1 MLVWVTFR
9 LCQDVLSPKG
19 KGHML
24 REELSL
30 VFPYWSPARWE
41 GALLNNENPP
51 QALQAQL
58 PPPSGVRLQCL
69 QSERLLDVSQTLQTA
84 ELREV
89 ALPRAWN
96 WAEHPCQ
103 NWALLKPQPALRP
116 TTLGKLQ
123 ALGETVNSLRCSPC
137 YEEQVRCGFR
147 MRRNLAKDNITMS
160 GTLHF
165 YDSNR
170 KKTSSPRH
178 FKVMFANRQFFSYF
192 PLWKTKKWAWGR
204 QWNETLTKRKGRF

>member
-30 VFPYWSPARWE
+30 VYPYWSPARWE

-58 PPPSGVRLQCL
+58 PPPSGVRLQCP
-69 QSERLLDVSQTLQTA
+69 QNERLLDVSQMLQTA

-89 ALPRAWN
+89 ALPRVWN

-116 TTLGKLQ
+116 TTLGKFQ
-123 ALGETVNSLRCSPC
+123 ALGETVNSSQMFTLLWRTGKMWLQN
-137 YEEQVRCGFR
+137 EEE
-147 MRRNLAKDNITMS
+147 
-160 GTLHF
+160 
-165 YDSNR
+165 
-170 KKTSSPRH
+170 
-178 FKVMFANRQFFSYF
+178 FSKGQHHHEWYSAF
-192 PLWKTKKWAWGR
+192 LW
-204 QWNETLTKRKGRF
+204 F